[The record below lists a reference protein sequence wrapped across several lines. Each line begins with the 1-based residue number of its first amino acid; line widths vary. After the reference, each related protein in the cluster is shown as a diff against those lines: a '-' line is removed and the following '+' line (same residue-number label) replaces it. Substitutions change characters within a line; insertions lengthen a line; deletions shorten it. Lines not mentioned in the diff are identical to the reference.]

1 MLHNPAIRDRDYRR
15 LFAGAAFHQQGMSG
29 EQIVIGLMVYEATGT
44 TAWVGTV
51 LAIYFVPFF
60 VFGLLSGAVADWVDR
75 RILLR
80 RIELATAAVIFVYAG
95 VAAGGEAPLWL
106 IAAFSLSAGSL
117 RALHQP
123 VRSSYAYDLVG
134 EENLVSAMGLLNI
147 GSRSGQLFGALVAG
161 TVMEYHGPAAAL
173 ACLGAGHL
181 IAFMM
186 FRDLRAAG
194 IAAVTERAP
203 IRQNIREYLTEL
215 CANRLLLLLL
225 LVTAS
230 VEIFGFSFATA
241 LPEIAT
247 GRLAV
252 GAEGLGW
259 LQGTRAFAGI
269 VAGFVF
275 ATFGVRH
282 RTGLLYICIIIGFGC
297 FLVLLSHP
305 SPLVITLAAVF
316 LVSCCAASC
325 DILSQSMMQ
334 LSVANELRGR
344 AMGIWVLALGFGPL
358 GHLELGAVSE
368 TFGLQGGLLLNGIL
382 LISIAVLVGLFVP
395 RLRRL

>member
-1 MLHNPAIRDRDYRR
+1 M
-15 LFAGAAFHQQGMSG
+15 
-29 EQIVIGLMVYEATGT
+29 
-44 TAWVGTV
+44 
-51 LAIYFVPFF
+51 
-60 VFGLLSGAVADWVDR
+60 
-75 RILLR
+75 
-80 RIELATAAVIFVYAG
+80 
-95 VAAGGEAPLWL
+95 
-106 IAAFSLSAGSL
+106 
-117 RALHQP
+117 
-123 VRSSYAYDLVG
+123 
-134 EENLVSAMGLLNI
+134 
-147 GSRSGQLFGALVAG
+147 
-161 TVMEYHGPAAAL
+161 
-173 ACLGAGHL
+173 
-181 IAFMM
+181 
-186 FRDLRAAG
+186 
-194 IAAVTERAP
+194 
-203 IRQNIREYLTEL
+203 
-215 CANRLLLLLL
+215 LLLL

-275 ATFGVRH
+275 ATFGVRN
-282 RTGLLYICIIIGFGC
+282 RTGLLYLCIIIGFGC

-316 LVSCCAASC
+316 LVSSCAASC

-382 LISIAVLVGLFVP
+382 LICIAVLVGLFVP